1 MEFRRPPNWVPDFLS
16 YPAYAALAVW
26 DWAGI
31 AADKILNV
39 ADRPLDQLHKQANRL
54 AIKSGMSDLYQKF
67 SIKAAS
73 KIDVISAPFAGV
85 ATSIMSVA
93 GNIRDVVAEKLHQR
107 RERIENEKYVRSEAD
122 KKLVADLFDKKCS
135 ATAAVADERCHALTK
150 TMNKLAEKNGNFQY
164 TVLPERCYAS
174 DGTCFREI
182 QTNIPAAGVRDAF
195 LTIVVSNKD
204 IVMYGS
210 SEKNEGAPERFKTAN
225 FAASRLT
232 KIAAKFQ

>member
-39 ADRPLDQLHKQANRL
+39 ADRPLVQLQRQAERL
-54 AIKSGMSDLYQKF
+54 AVKSGLSGLYQKF
-67 SIKAAS
+67 SLKAYS
-73 KIDVISAPFAGV
+73 KRDAITAPIADMVSRVMSGADKILDPV
-85 ATSIMSVA
+85 AKK
-93 GNIRDVVAEKLHQR
+93 IRQR
-107 RERIENEKYVRSEAD
+107 RERREYEKSNRVEEN
-122 KKLVADLFDKKCS
+122 KKLFADHFNKKCAATS
-135 ATAAVADERCHALTK
+135 AVVDDRCKSLSEV
-150 TMNKLAEKNGNFQY
+150 MSKLAEKNGNFQF
-164 TVLPERCYAS
+164 TVLPERCYAN

-182 QTNIPAAGVRDAF
+182 QTNIPAAGARDAF

-210 SEKNEGAPERFKTAN
+210 SDKNEGAPERFKTSS